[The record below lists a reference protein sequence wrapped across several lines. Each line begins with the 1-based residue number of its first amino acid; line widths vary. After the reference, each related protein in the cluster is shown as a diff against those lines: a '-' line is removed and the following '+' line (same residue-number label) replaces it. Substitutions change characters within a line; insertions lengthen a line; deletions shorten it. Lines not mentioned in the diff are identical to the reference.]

1 MTLLPVKLLACLA
14 DGLFP
19 VGSNQATQNA
29 TEPVSNAPRGVWVS
43 GRGGDATSCC
53 AGGVFLG
60 AHPKTISRAEAS
72 LGTRGA
78 PWGKAVGTVKHR
90 KEMLPASDPVNPS
103 GDAVDT
109 QCTEQ
114 NCGYLQLCVTA
125 LPFLRKWPISP
136 HSSPPPNFIPRTK
149 AQALGTAAGVCPVR
163 GQGRE
168 DRNSTVH
175 LNTASTRHFLPLL
188 FPQIPQS

>member
-19 VGSNQATQNA
+19 AGSNQATQNA
-29 TEPVSNAPRGVWVS
+29 TEPICNVPRGVWVGS
-43 GRGGDATSCC
+43 RGGDATSRC
-53 AGGVFLG
+53 AGGGSFWVHTPKPSPGLRLASALG
-60 AHPKTISRAEAS
+60 EH
-72 LGTRGA
+72 LGV
-78 PWGKAVGTVKHR
+78 KAVGTVKHC
-90 KEMLPASDPVNPS
+90 KEVLPASDPVNPS

-136 HSSPPPNFIPRTK
+136 HSSPPPNFTPRTK
-149 AQALGTAAGVCPVR
+149 AQALGTAPGVCPVR

-168 DRNSTVH
+168 DRTVPY
-175 LNTASTRHFLPLL
+175 T
-188 FPQIPQS
+188 